1 MLRQTRRVRRQRLC
15 RVVVGALLT
24 LVVFAGSAAAE
35 CAWVLWQ
42 KAIPVN
48 ASLTPIGDPFFYEPK
63 AFATKT
69 ECDRELRFLA
79 EADRYLMRSLVER
92 GLPPPNPQL
101 QFNCLPDTVD
111 PREPKGGGR

>member
-1 MLRQTRRVRRQRLC
+1 MRHVRRVVLG
-15 RVVVGALLT
+15 VLLA
-24 LVVFAGSAAAE
+24 LVVFAGSSAAE

-79 EADRYLMRSLVER
+79 EADRYLMQSLIER
-92 GLPPPNPQL
+92 GLPAPNPQL

-111 PREPKGGGR
+111 PRGAKAGGR